1 MTMANAAS
9 VVGSVISLWRYP
21 VKSMMGEELDATEIS
36 EQGIVGDRA
45 YALIDSATGK
55 VASAK
60 NPRKWSKL
68 FDFHAAFV
76 DSPTTTHI
84 PSVEITLPD
93 STTLLSDQENIN
105 ELLSSV
111 LGREVTLAS
120 TAPSQPVLEEYWLDM
135 EGLPHRE
142 TVTDEN
148 IPAGTFFDLAT
159 VHLLTTATIERLQQ
173 LNSSGR
179 FEMQR
184 FRPNIAVAS
193 TTNNNFTENDWIDR
207 TVAIGEEV
215 QIKITGFCP
224 RCVMTTLPQGDLPND
239 PSILKT
245 ALQHNNGNAGV
256 YASVVQG
263 GTIRCGD
270 LIQILD

>member
-1 MTMANAAS
+1 MTAAS

-36 EQGIVGDRA
+36 EQGVVGDRA

-55 VASAK
+55 VVSAK
-60 NPRKWSKL
+60 NPRKWAKL
-68 FDFHAAFV
+68 FDFYAAFV

-84 PSVEITLPD
+84 PSVEITLPN
-93 STTLLSDQENIN
+93 STKLLSDQENIN

-173 LNSSGR
+173 INSSGR

-193 TTNNNFTENDWIDR
+193 TTNNDFVENGWINR
-207 TVAIGEEV
+207 TLAIGEEV
-215 QIKITGFCP
+215 RLSITGFCP

-245 ALQHNNGNAGV
+245 AVQHNNGNAGV

>member
-1 MTMANAAS
+1 MRTAS
-9 VVGSVISLWRYP
+9 VVGSVVSLWRYP
-21 VKSMMGEELDATEIS
+21 IKSMMGEKLDATEIS
-36 EQGIVGDRA
+36 EQGIVGDRT
-45 YALIDSATGK
+45 YALIESATGK
-55 VASAK
+55 VVSAK

-76 DSPTTTHI
+76 DLPTTTHI
-84 PSVEITLPD
+84 PPVEITLPD
-93 STTLLSDQENIN
+93 STKLSSEQENIN

-120 TAPSQPVLEEYWLDM
+120 TAPTEPILEEYWLDID
-135 EGLPHRE
+135 GLPHRE
-142 TVTDEN
+142 TVTDEK

-159 VHLLTTATIERLQQ
+159 LHLLTTATIERLQQ
-173 LNSSGR
+173 LTPSGR
-179 FEMQR
+179 FEMRR
-184 FRPNIAVAS
+184 FRPNIEIAS
-193 TTNNNFTENDWIDR
+193 TTSNNFIENDWIER

-245 ALQHNNGNAGV
+245 AVQHNNGNVGV